1 MDVMY
6 LFKQSMIL
14 VVMLS
19 APALLVAV
27 VVGMIVSLLQSVM
40 QLQDQTLPFAIKLIA
55 VGGTLALSG
64 RWIGLELYGLAE
76 TAFSMM
82 ATAGRV

>member
-1 MDVMY
+1 MDVIY

-19 APALLVAV
+19 APPLIVAV
-27 VVGMIVSLLQSVM
+27 IVGIIISLLQSVM
-40 QLQDQTLPFAIKLIA
+40 QLQDQTLPFAIKLLA
-55 VGGTLALSG
+55 VGGTLALAG
-64 RWIGLELYGLAE
+64 RWIGVELLELTQ

-82 ATAGRV
+82 ATAGKV

>member
-64 RWIGLELYGLAE
+64 RWIGLELYGLVE

>member
-19 APALLVAV
+19 APALIVAV

-64 RWIGLELYGLAE
+64 RWVGLELFELTE
-76 TAFSMM
+76 TAFRMM
-82 ATAGRV
+82 ATAGKV